1 MRRVPKVISRA
12 GWLLVLLAA
21 LLALP
26 VIWVETSCQAPGPA
40 RQMQTLDLKE
50 ERYKRAE
57 GDSFLTFPEWYIV
70 HAYADLAGDTSDW
83 EISINGEPMF
93 FELSEVDLRLRWSWR
108 TSGRSTCGR
117 PSWGRSRRWR

>member
-70 HAYADLAGDTSDW
+70 HAYADLAGVTRQS
-83 EISINGEPMF
+83 
-93 FELSEVDLRLRWSWR
+93 SESSFDYV
-108 TSGRSTCGR
+108 
-117 PSWGRSRRWR
+117 